1 MPKAS
6 KCRYQG
12 QYFFDQHENATR
24 YLMFWSAFS
33 GRVRRFGPGRPTRCV
48 PNLIAVP
55 SETSSY
61 WCPGYLAATLLML
74 IMLISGAGTTMA
86 GGFPKMPGEATI
98 ILGHY
103 RYIADR
109 FWDSNR
115 DLQQYGFGGEYRS
128 ASTKLFVEYGI
139 DGNLTL
145 FGSLPYAVAVFENEF
160 GSATSRTL
168 TDAEAGA
175 RYRIRRG
182 PDESYHVSLQAT
194 ALVPLYKSGL
204 NPVPGY
210 RKTGLDLRI
219 MLAGGF
225 ELGSRPA
232 FYSADTGFRV
242 YPGSD
247 ILQWVYAIS
256 GGFKLAGNWE
266 FLYEFSGMASR
277 SDSDVFT
284 PENILLNTDFNFHKA
299 GAGLFWKPTDTYGII
314 ANVYTDY
321 LGRQSA
327 RGRAVNLSLLVF
339 I

>member
-1 MPKAS
+1 
-6 KCRYQG
+6 
-12 QYFFDQHENATR
+12 
-24 YLMFWSAFS
+24 MF
-33 GRVRRFGPGRPTRCV
+33 RRAGGIQVTGPVKTPRNTV
-48 PNLIAVP
+48 NLNLVP
-55 SETSSY
+55 SQTSTH
-61 WCPGYLAATLLML
+61 WVPGYLAAVLLILM
-74 IMLISGAGTTMA
+74 MVVAGAGTALA

-103 RYIADR
+103 RYMADR

-145 FGSLPYAVAVFENEF
+145 FGSLPYTVAVFENEF
-160 GSATSRTL
+160 GSATSRTI
-168 TDAEAGA
+168 TYAEAGA
-175 RYRIRRG
+175 RYRLRRG

-232 FYSADTGFRV
+232 FYSADTGLRM

-247 ILQWVYAIS
+247 ILQWVYTIS
-256 GGFKLAGNWE
+256 GGFTLARQWQ
-266 FLYEFSGMASR
+266 FLYEFSGMASG
-277 SDSDVFT
+277 SDNEVFT
-284 PENILLNTDFNFHKA
+284 PENILLNTDFSFHKA
-299 GAGLFWKPTDTYGII
+299 GAGLFWKPTESFGII
-314 ANVYTDY
+314 ANLYTDY